1 MKDLLAIIV
10 AQSGLDDVQDLGE
23 GACMMVE
30 EMMTCSLA
38 QAFCNIGENAKSW
51 VREVRFEGDE
61 VSHEVVAMEL
71 QGTLI
76 NLHGDQGWED
86 ITRKWSE
93 RYHKSASFVLDKPPR
108 LSDASMADKPAVGYL
123 TEKLEHV
130 KTLMHAQHL
139 NKETTGITAK
149 ASRPRL

>member
-1 MKDLLAIIV
+1 MRDLLAIIV
-10 AQSGLDDVQDLGE
+10 AQSGLDDVQGLGE

-30 EMMTCSLA
+30 EMMTSSLA
-38 QAFCNIGENAKSW
+38 QAFCNIGEPAKSW

-93 RYHKSASFVLDKPPR
+93 RYHKNASFVFEKPPR
-108 LSDASMADKPAVGYL
+108 LSDDTMAESSAVGYL

-139 NKETTGITAK
+139 NKETADITTK
-149 ASRPRL
+149 TSRPRL